1 MAIYESG
8 AYRVKASGVE
18 KVKKAI
24 KEFVGYVQAN
34 EPGTEM
40 YLAWQHKDDPTL
52 FIHLFRFK
60 DAESQ
65 ARHGKSDAV
74 KTFEAAYTPELMG
87 GGVVFTDYEM
97 IAGKMPIGG

>member
-24 KEFVGYVQAN
+24 KEFVSYVQAN

-40 YLAWQHKDDPTL
+40 YLAWQHKDDPTM

-60 DAESQ
+60 DAEAQ
-65 ARHGKSDAV
+65 ALHGKSEAV
-74 KTFEAAYTPELMG
+74 KKFEAAYTPELVG

>member
-1 MAIYESG
+1 MAIFESG

-24 KEFVGYVQAN
+24 EEFLSYLQAN

-60 DAESQ
+60 DAASREL
-65 ARHGKSDAV
+65 HGQSEAV
-74 KTFEAAYTPELMG
+74 KKFETAYRPELVEG
-87 GGVVFTDYEM
+87 DVVFTEYEM